1 MRLCL
6 VVMLF
11 VEAMASSVEAADIAA
26 PPPAPA
32 SSDWIITVGAD
43 ARAVP
48 LYMGSSKWGPLALPS
63 LGWRRAGSP
72 EPFSSA
78 RDAIGIALFDNGVF
92 AFGPVGSFI
101 FPRRQSYSSALNG
114 LGNLGLTYEI
124 GGFVDYWAV
133 PWLRTRVEVL
143 QASALPTA

>member
-6 VVMLF
+6 VVMLLA
-11 VEAMASSVEAADIAA
+11 EATASSVEAADIAV
-26 PPPAPA
+26 PPAAPA

-48 LYMGSSKWGPLALPS
+48 LYMGLGKWGPLALPN

-78 RDAIGIALFDNGVF
+78 RDGIGIALFDNGVI
-92 AFGPVGSFI
+92 ALGPVGTLI
-101 FPRRQSYSSALNG
+101 FPRR
-114 LGNLGLTYEI
+114 
-124 GGFVDYWAV
+124 
-133 PWLRTRVEVL
+133 
-143 QASALPTA
+143 